1 MALKQGSISIDTEN
15 IFPIIKKWLYSDKDI
30 FIRELISNGCDA
42 VSKHKR
48 LVSLGEVNDDGQPYK
63 ITVSV
68 SKKNKTLSF
77 SDNGIGMTAD
87 EIDKYINQV
96 AFSGAEDF
104 FNKYKDKMEESN
116 DIIGHFGLGFYSA
129 FMVASNVEIDTLS
142 YQEGATPVRW
152 QSEDGMQFEIT
163 EDGTRTERGTTITLT
178 IADDSDE
185 FLDEYHVR
193 RIIKKYCSFLP
204 VEIYVENPDREEE
217 EAKRKEEEAAKK
229 AEERAKAEAEGE
241 TVEEEPEEETEP
253 VKPTPLNDTNPLWL
267 KSPKDCT
274 DEEYIDFYRKVFN
287 VYEEPLFWIH
297 LNIDYPFN
305 LKGILYFPKLKNEF
319 ELVEG
324 EVKLY
329 NNQVFVAD
337 NIKEVIPEFLLL
349 LKGVIDCPDLPLNVS
364 RSFLQND
371 REVGKI
377 SKNIVKKVAD
387 KLKSLYKNE
396 REKYEGFWHDIQL
409 FIKFGCLKDQSF
421 YDRVKDYIIYKDLND
436 KYITLNEYLEE
447 AKDKHENKVFYVVDK
462 EKQAQYIKLFEEY
475 GLNALVLDC
484 AIDDNFISLL
494 EYAQP
499 GVRFKRIDSDLSDVL
514 KDEDAEK
521 DEKADEEI
529 TKFFEEI
536 VGDRIQKYTV
546 ESLKKEDT
554 PAVILISEE
563 SRRMMEMQKRF
574 NDLNY
579 GFDLHEEKTLVINDK
594 NPLIQKVLS
603 MKDNESKKE
612 DVEVICNQIVDLA
625 LLANKELSA
634 DELDLF
640 IKRSNE
646 LMTRVISL

>member
-48 LVSLGEVNDDGQPYK
+48 LVALGEVNSDDKPYK
-63 ITVSV
+63 ITVAV
-68 SKKNKTLSF
+68 SKKNKTLEF

-129 FMVASNVEIDTLS
+129 FMVSSNVEIDTLS
-142 YQEGATPVRW
+142 YLEGAKPIRW
-152 QSEDGMQFEIT
+152 QSADGMQFEIT

-178 IADDSDE
+178 LAEDSEE
-185 FLDEYHVR
+185 FLDEYNLR
-193 RIIKKYCSFLP
+193 SIITKYCSFLP
-204 VEIYVENPDREEE
+204 VEIYLENTDRLEE
-217 EAKRKEEEAAKK
+217 EAKKK
-229 AEERAKAEAEGE
+229 AEEENKKSEDGSDDK
-241 TVEEEPEEETEP
+241 TSEETKDE
-253 VKPTPLNDTNPLWL
+253 VKPMPLNDTNPLWL

-274 DEEYIDFYRKVFN
+274 NEEYIKFYQQVFN
-287 VYEEPLFWIH
+287 VFDEPLFWIH
-297 LNIDYPFN
+297 LNVDYPFN
-305 LKGILYFPKLKNEF
+305 LKGILYFPKLRNEF

-324 EVKLY
+324 KVKLY

-371 REVGKI
+371 RDVSKI
-377 SKNIVKKVAD
+377 SKHIVKKVAD
-387 KLKSLYKNE
+387 KLKSLCKNE
-396 REKYEGFWHDIQL
+396 REKYEGFWDDIQI
-409 FIKFGCLKDQSF
+409 FIKYGCLKDKSF
-421 YDRVKDYIIYKDLND
+421 YDKIKEYILYKDLD
-436 KYITLNEYLEE
+436 GKYITLTDYLEV
-447 AKDKHENKVFYVVDK
+447 AKDKHENKVFYVVDR
-462 EKQAQYIKLFEEY
+462 EQQSQYIKLFKEY
-475 GLNALVLDC
+475 GLNAVILDC
-484 AIDDNFISLL
+484 TIDNNFITFL
-494 EYAQP
+494 EYKEH

-514 KDEDAEK
+514 KDKDEEK

-529 TKFFEEI
+529 VNFFKEKI
-536 VGDRIQKYTV
+536 GDRIEKYTV

-554 PAVILISEE
+554 PAVILVSEE
-563 SRRMMEMQKRF
+563 SRRMMEMQSRF
-574 NDLNY
+574 AGLDY
-579 GFDLHEEKTLVINDK
+579 GFDLKEEKTLVINDK
-594 NPLIQKVLS
+594 NPLIKKVLS
-603 MKDNESKKE
+603 LKDDETKKE
-612 DVEVICNQIVDLA
+612 AVDVICNQIVDLA

-646 LMTRVISL
+646 LMSRVISL

>member
-48 LVSLGEVNDDGQPYK
+48 LVALGETNGDDKPYK
-63 ITVSV
+63 ITVAV

-129 FMVASNVEIDTLS
+129 FMVSSNVEIDTLS
-142 YQEGATPVRW
+142 FAPGAKPIRW
-152 QSEDGMQFEIT
+152 QSADGMQFEIT
-163 EDGTRTERGTTITLT
+163 EDGTRTERGTTIILTL
-178 IADDSDE
+178 AEDSEE
-185 FLDEYHVR
+185 FLDEYHLR
-193 RIIKKYCSFLP
+193 SIIKKYCSFLP
-204 VEIYVENPDREEE
+204 VEIYVENTDKLEE
-217 EAKRKEEEAAKK
+217 EAKKK
-229 AEERAKAEAEGE
+229 AEEVAKKAQEGADNE
-241 TVEEEPEEETEP
+241 TSEEEPKEEIKS
-253 VKPTPLNDTNPLWL
+253 VPLNDTNPLWL

-274 DEEYIDFYRKVFN
+274 DEEYIKFYQQVFN
-287 VYEEPLFWIH
+287 VFDEPLFWIH
-297 LNIDYPFN
+297 LNVDYPFN

-324 EVKLY
+324 KVKLY

-371 REVGKI
+371 RDVSKI
-377 SKNIVKKVAD
+377 SKHIVKKVAD
-387 KLKSLYKNE
+387 KLKSLCKNE
-396 REKYEGFWHDIQL
+396 REKYESFWDDIQV
-409 FIKFGCLKDQSF
+409 FIKYGCLKDEGF
-421 YDRVKDYIIYKDLND
+421 YDKIKEYILYKDLD
-436 KYITLNEYLEE
+436 GKYITLKDYLEY

-462 EKQAQYIKLFEEY
+462 EQQSQYIKLFKEY
-475 GLNALVLDC
+475 DLNAVILDC
-484 AIDDNFISLL
+484 TIDNNFITFL
-494 EYAQP
+494 EYKES

-514 KDEDAEK
+514 KDKDEKK

-529 TKFFEEI
+529 VNFFKEKI
-536 VGDRIQKYTV
+536 GDKVQKYSV

-563 SRRMMEMQKRF
+563 SRRMMEMQSRF
-574 NDLNY
+574 AGLDY
-579 GFDLHEEKTLVINDK
+579 GFDLKEEKTLVINDR
-594 NPLIQKVLS
+594 NPLIKKVLS
-603 MKDNESKKE
+603 LRDDETKKE
-612 DVEVICNQIVDLA
+612 AVDVICNQIVDLA
-625 LLANKELSA
+625 LLANKELGA
-634 DELDLF
+634 EELDLF

-646 LMTRVISL
+646 LMSKVISL

>member
-48 LVSLGEVNDDGQPYK
+48 LVSLGETAGDDKPYK
-63 ITVSV
+63 ITVAV

-129 FMVASNVEIDTLS
+129 FMVSNNVEIDTLS
-142 YQEGATPVRW
+142 FATGAKPIRW
-152 QSEDGMQFEIT
+152 QSADGMQFEIT
-163 EDGTRTERGTTITLT
+163 EDGTRTERGTTIILTL
-178 IADDSDE
+178 AEDSEE
-185 FLDEYHVR
+185 FLDEYHLR
-193 RIIKKYCSFLP
+193 SIIKKYCSFLP
-204 VEIYVENPDREEE
+204 VEIYVENTDKLEE
-217 EAKRKEEEAAKK
+217 EAKKKAEEAAKK
-229 AEERAKAEAEGE
+229 AEEGADSE
-241 TVEEEPEEETEP
+241 TSEEEPKEEIKP
-253 VKPTPLNDTNPLWL
+253 VPLNDTNPLWL

-274 DEEYIDFYRKVFN
+274 DEEYIKFYQQVFN
-287 VYEEPLFWIH
+287 VFDEPLFWIH
-297 LNIDYPFN
+297 LNVDYPFN

-324 EVKLY
+324 KVKLY

-371 REVGKI
+371 RDVSKI
-377 SKNIVKKVAD
+377 SKHIVKKVAD
-387 KLKSLYKNE
+387 KLKSLCKNE
-396 REKYEGFWHDIQL
+396 REKYESFWDDIQV
-409 FIKFGCLKDQSF
+409 FIKYGCLKDEGF
-421 YDRVKDYIIYKDLND
+421 YDKIKEYILYKDLD
-436 KYITLNEYLEE
+436 GKYITLKDYLEY

-462 EKQAQYIKLFEEY
+462 EQQSQYIKLFKEY
-475 GLNALVLDC
+475 DLNAVILDC
-484 AIDDNFISLL
+484 TIDNNFITFL
-494 EYAQP
+494 EYKES

-514 KDEDAEK
+514 KDKDEEK

-529 TKFFEEI
+529 VNFFKEKI
-536 VGDRIQKYTV
+536 GDRVQKYSV

-563 SRRMMEMQKRF
+563 SRRMMEMQSRF
-574 NDLNY
+574 AGLDY
-579 GFDLHEEKTLVINDK
+579 GFDLKEEKTLVINDR
-594 NPLIQKVLS
+594 NPLIKKVLS
-603 MKDNESKKE
+603 LRDDETKKE
-612 DVEVICNQIVDLA
+612 AVDVICNQIVDLA
-625 LLANKELSA
+625 LLANKELGA
-634 DELDLF
+634 EELDLF

-646 LMTRVISL
+646 LMSKVISL

>member
-48 LVSLGEVNDDGQPYK
+48 LVSLGETAGDDKPYK
-63 ITVSV
+63 ITVAV

-129 FMVASNVEIDTLS
+129 FMVSSNVEIDTLS
-142 YQEGATPVRW
+142 FATGAKPIRW
-152 QSEDGMQFEIT
+152 QSADGMQFEIT
-163 EDGTRTERGTTITLT
+163 EDGTRTERGTTIILTL
-178 IADDSDE
+178 AEDSEE
-185 FLDEYHVR
+185 FLDEYHLR
-193 RIIKKYCSFLP
+193 SIIKKYCSFLP
-204 VEIYVENPDREEE
+204 VEIYVENTDKLEE
-217 EAKRKEEEAAKK
+217 EAKKKAEEAAKK
-229 AEERAKAEAEGE
+229 AEEGADSE
-241 TVEEEPEEETEP
+241 TSEEEPKEEIKP
-253 VKPTPLNDTNPLWL
+253 VPLNDTNPLWL

-274 DEEYIDFYRKVFN
+274 DEEYIKFYQQVFN
-287 VYEEPLFWIH
+287 VFDEPLFWIH
-297 LNIDYPFN
+297 LNVDYPFN

-324 EVKLY
+324 KVKLY

-371 REVGKI
+371 RDVSKI
-377 SKNIVKKVAD
+377 SKHIVKKVAD
-387 KLKSLYKNE
+387 KLISLCKNE
-396 REKYEGFWHDIQL
+396 REKYESFWDDIQV
-409 FIKFGCLKDQSF
+409 FIKYGCLKDEGF
-421 YDRVKDYIIYKDLND
+421 YDKIKEYILYKDLD
-436 KYITLNEYLEE
+436 GKYITLKDYLEY

-462 EKQAQYIKLFEEY
+462 EQQSQYIKLFKEY
-475 GLNALVLDC
+475 DLNAVILDC
-484 AIDDNFISLL
+484 TIDNNFITFL
-494 EYAQP
+494 EYKES

-514 KDEDAEK
+514 KDKDEEK

-529 TKFFEEI
+529 VNFFKEKI
-536 VGDRIQKYTV
+536 GDRVQKYSV

-563 SRRMMEMQKRF
+563 SRRMMEMQSRF
-574 NDLNY
+574 AGLDY
-579 GFDLHEEKTLVINDK
+579 GFDLKEEKTLVINDR
-594 NPLIQKVLS
+594 NPLIKKVLS
-603 MKDNESKKE
+603 LRDDETKKE
-612 DVEVICNQIVDLA
+612 AVDVICNQIVDLA
-625 LLANKELSA
+625 LLANKELGA
-634 DELDLF
+634 EELDLF

-646 LMTRVISL
+646 LMSKVISL

>member
-48 LVSLGEVNDDGQPYK
+48 LVSLGETAGDDKPYK
-63 ITVSV
+63 ITVAV

-129 FMVASNVEIDTLS
+129 FMVSSNVEIDTLS
-142 YQEGATPVRW
+142 FATGAKPIRW
-152 QSEDGMQFEIT
+152 QSADGMQFEIT

-178 IADDSDE
+178 LAEDSEE
-185 FLDEYHVR
+185 FLDEYHLR
-193 RIIKKYCSFLP
+193 SIIKKYCSFLP
-204 VEIYVENPDREEE
+204 VEIYVENTDKLEE
-217 EAKRKEEEAAKK
+217 EAKKKAEEAAKK
-229 AEERAKAEAEGE
+229 AEEGSDSE
-241 TVEEEPEEETEP
+241 TSEEEPKEEIKP
-253 VKPTPLNDTNPLWL
+253 VPLNDTNPLWL

-274 DEEYIDFYRKVFN
+274 DEEYIKFYQQVFN
-287 VYEEPLFWIH
+287 VFDEPLFWIH
-297 LNIDYPFN
+297 LNVDYPFN

-324 EVKLY
+324 KVKLY

-371 REVGKI
+371 RDVSKI
-377 SKNIVKKVAD
+377 SKHIVKKVAD
-387 KLKSLYKNE
+387 KLKSLCKNE
-396 REKYEGFWHDIQL
+396 REKYESFWDDIQV
-409 FIKFGCLKDQSF
+409 FIKYGCLKDEGF
-421 YDRVKDYIIYKDLND
+421 YDKIKEYILYKDLEG
-436 KYITLNEYLEE
+436 KYITLKDYLEY

-462 EKQAQYIKLFEEY
+462 EQQSQYIKLFKEY
-475 GLNALVLDC
+475 DLNAVILDC
-484 AIDDNFISLL
+484 TIDNNFITFL
-494 EYAQP
+494 EYKES

-514 KDEDAEK
+514 KDKDEEK

-529 TKFFEEI
+529 VNFFKEKI
-536 VGDRIQKYTV
+536 GDRVQKYSV

-563 SRRMMEMQKRF
+563 SRRMMEMQSRF
-574 NDLNY
+574 AGLDY
-579 GFDLHEEKTLVINDK
+579 GFDLKEEKTLVINDK
-594 NPLIQKVLS
+594 NPLIKKVLS
-603 MKDNESKKE
+603 LRDDETKKE
-612 DVEVICNQIVDLA
+612 AVDVICNQIVDLA

-634 DELDLF
+634 EELDLF

-646 LMTRVISL
+646 LMSKVISL

>member
-48 LVSLGEVNDDGQPYK
+48 LVSLGETAGDDKPYK
-63 ITVSV
+63 ITVAV

-129 FMVASNVEIDTLS
+129 FMVSSNVEIDTLS
-142 YQEGATPVRW
+142 FATGAKPIRW
-152 QSEDGMQFEIT
+152 QSADGMQFEIT
-163 EDGTRTERGTTITLT
+163 EDGTRTERGTTIILTL
-178 IADDSDE
+178 AEDSEE
-185 FLDEYHVR
+185 FLDEYHLR
-193 RIIKKYCSFLP
+193 SIIKKYCSFLP
-204 VEIYVENPDREEE
+204 VEIYVENTDKLEE
-217 EAKRKEEEAAKK
+217 EAKKK
-229 AEERAKAEAEGE
+229 AEEVAKKAQEGADNE
-241 TVEEEPEEETEP
+241 TSEEEPKEEIKP
-253 VKPTPLNDTNPLWL
+253 VPLNDTNPLWL

-274 DEEYIDFYRKVFN
+274 DEEYIKFYQQVFN
-287 VYEEPLFWIH
+287 VFDEPLFWIH
-297 LNIDYPFN
+297 LNVDYPFN

-324 EVKLY
+324 KVKLY

-371 REVGKI
+371 RDVSKI
-377 SKNIVKKVAD
+377 SKHIVKKVAD
-387 KLKSLYKNE
+387 KLKSLCKNE
-396 REKYEGFWHDIQL
+396 REKYESFWDDIQV
-409 FIKFGCLKDQSF
+409 FIKYGCLKDEGF
-421 YDRVKDYIIYKDLND
+421 YDKIKEYILYKDLD
-436 KYITLNEYLEE
+436 GKYITLKDYLEY

-462 EKQAQYIKLFEEY
+462 EQQSQYIKLFKEY
-475 GLNALVLDC
+475 DLNAVILDC
-484 AIDDNFISLL
+484 TIDNNFITFL
-494 EYAQP
+494 EYKES

-514 KDEDAEK
+514 KDKDEEK

-529 TKFFEEI
+529 VNFFKEKI
-536 VGDRIQKYTV
+536 GDRVQKYSV

-563 SRRMMEMQKRF
+563 SRRMMEMQSRF
-574 NDLNY
+574 AGLDY
-579 GFDLHEEKTLVINDK
+579 GFDLKEEKTLVINDR
-594 NPLIQKVLS
+594 NPLIKKVLS
-603 MKDNESKKE
+603 LRDDETKKE
-612 DVEVICNQIVDLA
+612 AVDVICNQIVDLA
-625 LLANKELSA
+625 LLANKELGA
-634 DELDLF
+634 EELDLF

-646 LMTRVISL
+646 LMSKVISL

>member
-48 LVSLGEVNDDGQPYK
+48 LVSLGETAGDDKPYK
-63 ITVSV
+63 ITVAV
-68 SKKNKTLSF
+68 NKKNKTLSF

-129 FMVASNVEIDTLS
+129 FMVSSNVEIDTLS
-142 YQEGATPVRW
+142 FATGAKPIRW
-152 QSEDGMQFEIT
+152 QSVDGMQFEIT
-163 EDGTRTERGTTITLT
+163 EDGIRTERGTTITLT
-178 IADDSDE
+178 LAEDSEE
-185 FLDEYHVR
+185 FLDEYHLR
-193 RIIKKYCSFLP
+193 SIIKKYCSFLP
-204 VEIYVENPDREEE
+204 VEIYVENTDKLEE
-217 EAKRKEEEAAKK
+217 EAKKKAEEAAKK
-229 AEERAKAEAEGE
+229 AEEGADSE
-241 TVEEEPEEETEP
+241 TSEEEPKEEIKP
-253 VKPTPLNDTNPLWL
+253 VPLNDTNPLWL

-274 DEEYIDFYRKVFN
+274 DEEYIKFYQQVFN
-287 VYEEPLFWIH
+287 VFDEPLFWIH
-297 LNIDYPFN
+297 LNVDYPFN

-324 EVKLY
+324 KVKLY

-371 REVGKI
+371 RDVSKI
-377 SKNIVKKVAD
+377 SKHIVKKVAD
-387 KLKSLYKNE
+387 KLKSLCKNE
-396 REKYEGFWHDIQL
+396 REKYESFWDDIQV
-409 FIKFGCLKDQSF
+409 FIKYGCLKDEGF
-421 YDRVKDYIIYKDLND
+421 YDKIKEYILYKDLD
-436 KYITLNEYLEE
+436 GKYITLKDYLEY

-462 EKQAQYIKLFEEY
+462 EQQSQYIKLFKEY
-475 GLNALVLDC
+475 DLNAVILDC
-484 AIDDNFISLL
+484 TIDNNFITFL
-494 EYAQP
+494 EYKES

-514 KDEDAEK
+514 KDKDEEK

-529 TKFFEEI
+529 VNFFKEKI
-536 VGDRIQKYTV
+536 GDRVQKYSV

-563 SRRMMEMQKRF
+563 SRRMMEMQSRF
-574 NDLNY
+574 AGLDY
-579 GFDLHEEKTLVINDK
+579 GFDLKEEKTLVINDR
-594 NPLIQKVLS
+594 NPLIKKVLS
-603 MKDNESKKE
+603 LRDDETKKE
-612 DVEVICNQIVDLA
+612 AVDVICNQIVDLA
-625 LLANKELSA
+625 LLANKELGA
-634 DELDLF
+634 EELDLF

-646 LMTRVISL
+646 LMSKVISL

>member
-48 LVSLGEVNDDGQPYK
+48 LVSLGETAGDDKPYK
-63 ITVSV
+63 ITVAV

-129 FMVASNVEIDTLS
+129 FMVSSNVEIDTLS
-142 YQEGATPVRW
+142 FATGAKPIRW
-152 QSEDGMQFEIT
+152 QSADGMQFEIT
-163 EDGTRTERGTTITLT
+163 EDGTRTERGTTIILTL
-178 IADDSDE
+178 AEDSEE
-185 FLDEYHVR
+185 FLDEYHLR
-193 RIIKKYCSFLP
+193 SIIKKYCSFLP
-204 VEIYVENPDREEE
+204 VEIYVENTDKLEE
-217 EAKRKEEEAAKK
+217 EAKKKAEEAAKK
-229 AEERAKAEAEGE
+229 AQEGADNE
-241 TVEEEPEEETEP
+241 TSEEEPKEEIKP
-253 VKPTPLNDTNPLWL
+253 VPLNDTNPLWL

-274 DEEYIDFYRKVFN
+274 DEEYIKFYQQVFN
-287 VYEEPLFWIH
+287 VFDEPLFWIH
-297 LNIDYPFN
+297 LNVDYPFN

-324 EVKLY
+324 KVKLY

-371 REVGKI
+371 RDVSKI
-377 SKNIVKKVAD
+377 SKHIVKKVAD
-387 KLKSLYKNE
+387 KLKSLCKNE
-396 REKYEGFWHDIQL
+396 REKYESFWDDIQV
-409 FIKFGCLKDQSF
+409 FIKYGCLKDEGF
-421 YDRVKDYIIYKDLND
+421 YDKIKEYILYKDLD
-436 KYITLNEYLEE
+436 GKYITLKDYLEY

-462 EKQAQYIKLFEEY
+462 EQQSQYIKLFKEY
-475 GLNALVLDC
+475 DLNAVILDC
-484 AIDDNFISLL
+484 TIDNNFITFL
-494 EYAQP
+494 EYKES

-514 KDEDAEK
+514 KDKDEEK

-529 TKFFEEI
+529 VNFFKEKI
-536 VGDRIQKYTV
+536 GDRVQKYSV

-563 SRRMMEMQKRF
+563 SRRMMEMQSRF
-574 NDLNY
+574 AGLDY
-579 GFDLHEEKTLVINDK
+579 GFDLKEEKTLVINDR
-594 NPLIQKVLS
+594 NPLIKKVFSLR
-603 MKDNESKKE
+603 DDETKKE
-612 DVEVICNQIVDLA
+612 AVDVICNQIVDLA
-625 LLANKELSA
+625 LLANKELGA
-634 DELDLF
+634 EELDLF

-646 LMTRVISL
+646 LMSKVISL

>member
-48 LVSLGEVNDDGQPYK
+48 LVSLGETAGDDKPYK
-63 ITVSV
+63 ITVAV

-129 FMVASNVEIDTLS
+129 FMVSSNVEIDTLS
-142 YQEGATPVRW
+142 FASGAKPIKW
-152 QSEDGMQFEIT
+152 QSADGMQFEIT
-163 EDGTRTERGTTITLT
+163 EDGTRTERGTTIILTL
-178 IADDSDE
+178 AEDSEE
-185 FLDEYHVR
+185 FLDEYHLR
-193 RIIKKYCSFLP
+193 SIIKKYCSFLP
-204 VEIYVENPDREEE
+204 VEIYVENIDKLEE
-217 EAKRKEEEAAKK
+217 EAKKKVEEAAKK
-229 AEERAKAEAEGE
+229 AEEGADNE
-241 TVEEEPEEETEP
+241 TSEEEPKEEIKP
-253 VKPTPLNDTNPLWL
+253 VPLNDTNPLWL

-274 DEEYIDFYRKVFN
+274 DEEYIKFYQQVFN
-287 VYEEPLFWIH
+287 VFDEPLFWIH
-297 LNIDYPFN
+297 LNVDYPFN

-324 EVKLY
+324 KVKLY

-371 REVGKI
+371 RDVSKI
-377 SKNIVKKVAD
+377 SKHIVKKVAD
-387 KLKSLYKNE
+387 KLKSLCKNE
-396 REKYEGFWHDIQL
+396 REKYESFWDDIQV
-409 FIKFGCLKDQSF
+409 FIKYGCLKDEGF
-421 YDRVKDYIIYKDLND
+421 YDKIKEYILYKDLD
-436 KYITLNEYLEE
+436 GKYITLKDYLEY

-462 EKQAQYIKLFEEY
+462 EQQSQYIKLFKEY
-475 GLNALVLDC
+475 DLNAVILDC
-484 AIDDNFISLL
+484 TIDNNFITFL
-494 EYAQP
+494 EYKES

-514 KDEDAEK
+514 KDKDEEK

-529 TKFFEEI
+529 VNFFKEKI
-536 VGDRIQKYTV
+536 GDRVQKYSV

-563 SRRMMEMQKRF
+563 SRRMMEMQSRF
-574 NDLNY
+574 AGLDY
-579 GFDLHEEKTLVINDK
+579 GFDLKEEKTLVINDR
-594 NPLIQKVLS
+594 NPLIKKVLS
-603 MKDNESKKE
+603 LRDDETKKE
-612 DVEVICNQIVDLA
+612 AVDVICNQIVDLA
-625 LLANKELSA
+625 LLANKELGA
-634 DELDLF
+634 EELDLF

-646 LMTRVISL
+646 LMSKVISL

>member
-48 LVSLGEVNDDGQPYK
+48 LVSLGETAGDDKPYK
-63 ITVSV
+63 ITVAV

-129 FMVASNVEIDTLS
+129 FMVSSNVEIDTLS
-142 YQEGATPVRW
+142 FATGAKPIRW
-152 QSEDGMQFEIT
+152 QSADGMQFEIT

-178 IADDSDE
+178 LAEDSEE
-185 FLDEYHVR
+185 FLDEYHLR
-193 RIIKKYCSFLP
+193 SIIKKYCSFLP
-204 VEIYVENPDREEE
+204 VEIYVENTDKLEE
-217 EAKRKEEEAAKK
+217 EAKKKAEEVAKK
-229 AEERAKAEAEGE
+229 AEEGADNE
-241 TVEEEPEEETEP
+241 TSEEEPKEEIKP
-253 VKPTPLNDTNPLWL
+253 VPLNDTNPLWL

-274 DEEYIDFYRKVFN
+274 DEEYIKFYQQVFN
-287 VYEEPLFWIH
+287 VFDEPLFWIH
-297 LNIDYPFN
+297 LNVDYPFN

-324 EVKLY
+324 KVKLY

-371 REVGKI
+371 RDVSKI
-377 SKNIVKKVAD
+377 SKHIVKKVAD
-387 KLKSLYKNE
+387 KLKSLCKNE
-396 REKYEGFWHDIQL
+396 REKYESFWDDIQV
-409 FIKFGCLKDQSF
+409 FIKYGCLKDEGF
-421 YDRVKDYIIYKDLND
+421 YDKIKEYILYKDLD
-436 KYITLNEYLEE
+436 GKYITLKDYLEY

-462 EKQAQYIKLFEEY
+462 EQQSQYIKLFKEY
-475 GLNALVLDC
+475 DLNAVILDC
-484 AIDDNFISLL
+484 TIDNNFITFL
-494 EYAQP
+494 EYKES

-514 KDEDAEK
+514 KDKDEEK
-521 DEKADEEI
+521 DENADEEI
-529 TKFFEEI
+529 VNFFKEKI
-536 VGDRIQKYTV
+536 GDRVQKYSV

-563 SRRMMEMQKRF
+563 SRRMMEMQSRF
-574 NDLNY
+574 AGLDY
-579 GFDLHEEKTLVINDK
+579 GFDLKEEKTLVINDR
-594 NPLIQKVLS
+594 NPLIKKVLS
-603 MKDNESKKE
+603 LRDDETKKE
-612 DVEVICNQIVDLA
+612 AVDVICNQIVDLA
-625 LLANKELSA
+625 LLANKELGA
-634 DELDLF
+634 EELDLF

-646 LMTRVISL
+646 LMSKVISL

>member
-48 LVSLGEVNDDGQPYK
+48 LVALGEVNSDDKPYK
-63 ITVSV
+63 ITVAV
-68 SKKNKTLSF
+68 SKKNKTLEF

-129 FMVASNVEIDTLS
+129 FMVSSNVEIDTLS
-142 YQEGATPVRW
+142 YLEGAKPIRW
-152 QSEDGMQFEIT
+152 QSADGMQFEIT

-178 IADDSDE
+178 LAEDSEE
-185 FLDEYHVR
+185 FLDEYNLR
-193 RIIKKYCSFLP
+193 SIITKYCSFLP
-204 VEIYVENPDREEE
+204 VEIYLENTDRLEE
-217 EAKRKEEEAAKK
+217 EAKKK
-229 AEERAKAEAEGE
+229 AEEENKKSEDGSDDK
-241 TVEEEPEEETEP
+241 TSEETKDE
-253 VKPTPLNDTNPLWL
+253 VKPMPLNDTNPLWL

-274 DEEYIDFYRKVFN
+274 NEEYIKFYQQVFN
-287 VYEEPLFWIH
+287 VFDEPLFWIH
-297 LNIDYPFN
+297 LNVDYPFN
-305 LKGILYFPKLKNEF
+305 LKGILYFPKLRNEF

-324 EVKLY
+324 KVKLY

-371 REVGKI
+371 RDVSKI
-377 SKNIVKKVAD
+377 SKHIVKKVAD
-387 KLKSLYKNE
+387 KLKSLCKNE
-396 REKYEGFWHDIQL
+396 REKYEGFWDDIQI
-409 FIKFGCLKDQSF
+409 FIKYGCLKDESF
-421 YDRVKDYIIYKDLND
+421 YDKIKEYILYKDLD
-436 KYITLNEYLEE
+436 GKYITLTDYLEV
-447 AKDKHENKVFYVVDK
+447 AKDKHENKVFYVVDR
-462 EKQAQYIKLFEEY
+462 EQQSQYIKLFKEY
-475 GLNALVLDC
+475 GLNAVILDC
-484 AIDDNFISLL
+484 TIDNNFITFL
-494 EYAQP
+494 EYKEH

-514 KDEDAEK
+514 KDKDEEK

-529 TKFFEEI
+529 VNFFKEKI
-536 VGDRIQKYTV
+536 GDRIEKYTV

-554 PAVILISEE
+554 PAVILVSEE
-563 SRRMMEMQKRF
+563 SRRMMEMQSRF
-574 NDLNY
+574 AGLDY
-579 GFDLHEEKTLVINDK
+579 GFDLKEEKTLVINDK
-594 NPLIQKVLS
+594 NPLIKKVLS
-603 MKDNESKKE
+603 LKDDETKKE
-612 DVEVICNQIVDLA
+612 AVDVICNQIVDLA

-646 LMTRVISL
+646 LMSRVISL